1 MNDFDLQIPAANGN
15 NALLQNI
22 FKAINPVKVTP
33 IAEVRKQTESG
44 YKYTIEGVVTS
55 NASGY
60 DKTTAFFDCIY
71 VQDATGGVCC
81 FPIAG
86 DFKLGDVVRVTAT
99 THFFQGEAELQVV
112 SAEKLGETTPVEPDP
127 SSRRRSS
134 TTAPRKACL
143 QRSRAL

>member
-1 MNDFDLQIPAANGN
+1 M
-15 NALLQNI
+15 
-22 FKAINPVKVTP
+22 
-33 IAEVRKQTESG
+33 
-44 YKYTIEGVVTS
+44 
-55 NASGY
+55 ASGY

-112 SAEKLGETTPVEPDP
+112 SAEKLGETTPVEPTRHHGGAAQQPLQGRPACNDQGHCDKDH
-127 SSRRRSS
+127 RS
-134 TTAPRKACL
+134 
-143 QRSRAL
+143 QRPA